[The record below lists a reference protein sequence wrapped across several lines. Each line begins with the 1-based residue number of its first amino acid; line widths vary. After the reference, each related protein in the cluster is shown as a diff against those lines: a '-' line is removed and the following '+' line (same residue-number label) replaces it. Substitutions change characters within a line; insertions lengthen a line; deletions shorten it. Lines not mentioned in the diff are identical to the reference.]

1 MQRHEGDP
9 SDWTK
14 ASFIATPRQFA
25 QPLDVRHQVDGEA
38 GRNQHDEDIVLGSA
52 ALDRAKQHV
61 SLWTGCIAGGLLES
75 EPSALVA
82 GLRARREVGQS

>member
-1 MQRHEGDP
+1 
-9 SDWTK
+9 
-14 ASFIATPRQFA
+14 
-25 QPLDVRHQVDGEA
+25 
-38 GRNQHDEDIVLGSA
+38 VLGSA

>member
-1 MQRHEGDP
+1 MSHATIMLSGLAGLIKRA
-9 SDWTK
+9 K
-14 ASFIATPRQFA
+14 APGNAELGNVPKTGTRYP
-25 QPLDVRHQVDGEA
+25 H
-38 GRNQHDEDIVLGSA
+38 HEDIVLGSA

-82 GLRARREVGQS
+82 GLCARREVGQS